1 MLDLIS
7 VLHQAFPYHTEA
19 LLVSNHTLI
28 LVKGNIG
35 STQQKFQM
43 IFLQQAV
50 FRLNFD
56 PLKHHLRFNFD
67 TFAIT
72 NHHYIHVF

>member
-1 MLDLIS
+1 MLDLISVLIS

-35 STQQKFQM
+35 STQHKFQM
-43 IFLQQAV
+43 ISLQQAV

-56 PLKHHLRFNFD
+56 PLKYHILIQF
-67 TFAIT
+67 
-72 NHHYIHVF
+72 